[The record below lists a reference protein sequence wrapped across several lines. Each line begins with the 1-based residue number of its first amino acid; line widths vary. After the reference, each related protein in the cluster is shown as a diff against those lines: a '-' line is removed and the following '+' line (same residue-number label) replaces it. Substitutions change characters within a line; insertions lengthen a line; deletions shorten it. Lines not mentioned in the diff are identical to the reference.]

1 MLKLSINN
9 ETSPLR
15 TVVLGIAEDFGGIP
29 VYEIAYDPKSKE
41 HIRKGTFPKEEDL
54 IKELEG
60 FEQVL
65 KKYGVK
71 VLRPKRLPAYNQIY
85 SRDIGF
91 VIDDLFIR
99 SHMLAPREHEIEGIE
114 NIMDQMDPDKVLET
128 TMQARVE
135 GGDVMP
141 WDGMLFIGY
150 SKKHD
155 FDKYIVSR
163 TNEDGVEYLADLF
176 PHRTVKSFELVK
188 SDIDPLENALH
199 LDCCFQPIGK
209 DQAIIYRGGFKSPE
223 DYHFLK
229 EYFGESNVIDIT
241 QEEMYN
247 MNSNIFSINPTT
259 IVSEKKFIRLNTE
272 LRERGF
278 VVEEIAF
285 SEAAKMEGLLRCST
299 LPLHR
304 E

>member
-1 MLKLSINN
+1 MLKLNINN

-41 HIRKGTFPKEEDL
+41 HIRKGTFPKEQDL

-91 VIDDLFIR
+91 VIEDLFIR

-114 NIMDQMDPDKVLET
+114 NIMDQMDSAKVVET

-141 WDGMLFIGY
+141 WNEMLFIGY

-163 TNEDGVEYLADLF
+163 TNEAGVEFLADLF

-188 SDIDPLENALH
+188 SDIDPRENALH

-209 DQAIIYRGGFKSPE
+209 DLTIIYRGGFKNPE

-229 EYFGESNVIDIT
+229 DYFGDSNVIDIT

-259 IVSEKKFIRLNTE
+259 IISEKKFTRLNTE

-285 SEAAKMEGLLRCST
+285 SETAKMEGLLRCST